1 MNDIKD
7 FKIMNGILTK
17 YCGEETEI
25 QVPSSVGKEK
35 IISIGPGAFKNLPF
49 VTKITI
55 PEGVTEIKGMAFSGC
70 TSLQTVQIPNSI
82 ERVGFD
88 AFAGCSA
95 LQGTESDKCIYLGN
109 PETPFLVL
117 YKVKNKKRTCCDIA
131 QGTKIIYQEA
141 FLKFAE
147 LNVLTLPNS
156 ITNFGCEAFK
166 GCKSLRDVYFNGSL
180 SEWLHIDMLGARF
193 SQPLSNGAN
202 LYISGMLLT
211 EMTVPADSEI
221 KSAAFEGCISLKK
234 VRIPKH
240 VKSIGFVSFCNCT
253 CLEEVCIEAGVKSI
267 DSLAFSGCKSL
278 HSMQIPDS
286 VAKISQRTFMGCV
299 SLTGV
304 ALPNTIT
311 AIEEGLFQECVELR
325 EINISESIQKIEQYA
340 FCECRALANVH
351 ISKNVKEIAS
361 NAFSGCLQLT
371 VRTSKGS
378 FAETYANKKGFAID
392 HI

>member
-1 MNDIKD
+1 MNGTKD
-7 FKIMNGILTK
+7 FIIMNGILTK
-17 YCGEETEI
+17 YCGEEIEI
-25 QVPSSVGKEK
+25 NVPSSIGKEK
-35 IISIGPGAFKNLPF
+35 IIAIGPGAFKNLSF

-55 PEGVTEIKGMAFSGC
+55 PEGVTEIKGLAFSGC

-82 ERVGFD
+82 ERIGSD

-117 YKVKNKKRTCCDIA
+117 YKAKNKKRTCCDIA

-180 SEWLHIDMLGARF
+180 SEWLHLDMLGARS

-278 HSMQIPDS
+278 LSIQIPDS
-286 VAKISQRTFMGCV
+286 VSKISQRAFMECV
-299 SLTGV
+299 SLV
-304 ALPNTIT
+304 SVDLPNMIV
-311 AIEEGLFQECVELR
+311 AIEEGLFQECIALR
-325 EINISESIQKIEQYA
+325 EINIPENIQKIEQYA
-340 FCECRALANVH
+340 FCECSALKNVN
-351 ISKNVKEIAS
+351 ISKNTKEIAS

-371 VRTSKGS
+371 IKTSKGS
-378 FAETYANKKGFAID
+378 FAETFANKKGYAINLG
-392 HI
+392 